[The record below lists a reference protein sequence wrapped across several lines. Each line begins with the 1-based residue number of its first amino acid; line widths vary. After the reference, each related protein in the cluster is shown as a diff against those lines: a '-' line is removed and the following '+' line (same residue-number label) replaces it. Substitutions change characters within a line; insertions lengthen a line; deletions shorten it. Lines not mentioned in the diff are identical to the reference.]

1 MSIPILRTKLH
12 RPQIDKS
19 HLHRGHLLDKLEK
32 GRNRPLVLVS
42 APAGYGKSTLVSCW
56 LDVCDIPSAWIS
68 LDEHDSDL
76 GVFLSY
82 FLTAIQSIFPA
93 VGHKTLSMLEA
104 AQLPPIPVLA
114 ASLTRELDRI
124 EKSFILVLD
133 DYHHIR
139 QKSVHEL
146 VAALMRHPSA
156 YMHLVLIGRRDPP
169 LPLTSLRA
177 KDQVVEVRTWGLRFS
192 LEETKAF
199 LAQITGGAVDS
210 DVAVMLNE
218 KTEGWVTGLRL
229 AVLFMREE
237 SDLKRKLA
245 DLPLENQY
253 VMDYVV
259 TEILCRQPPAVQM
272 NMLKTS
278 VLPRLNA
285 SLCDAVCRSDTDPGH
300 GSPNSRNFL
309 KLLENAN
316 LFVIPLDNEHQWFRY
331 HHLFQSL
338 LKRQLQKRLKA
349 EVVLDLHRRASTWFA
364 ENGYFEEAIA
374 HAHESQD
381 KEAAAWLVKQHRHGI
396 MNQEQ
401 WHRLDLWVK
410 QFPADFIQE
419 HPDLLLAKAWL
430 YERQGRYSGF
440 FAVLESLEQT
450 ASSHG
455 PDSPGD
461 TTFQGEMQVLKSF
474 SYYLAAQGK
483 LSETAARK
491 ALNCLPA
498 DYHCVRGFALLLL
511 SAAIQMQGDI
521 KQSHQVV
528 LEAMRKDD
536 ESINTFKTALL
547 IAPCF
552 ISWIEGDLHSLKHS
566 AGRLLKYGREND
578 LMETIANGLF
588 FNGVLHYQ
596 RNEMDLAERMLA
608 PAAEGFVTGD
618 QAIPAIVACYQ
629 SSFALSLTYQ
639 AMGRAE
645 EARRLIESTADYM
658 LEIGNENL
666 MELCQA
672 FGADLALRQGRVA
685 EADSWA
691 RTKPPPPLKPVYR
704 IYIPQL
710 TLPKLLLARR
720 TAESLNK
727 AESLLSEIHA
737 YYASIH
743 STRVLIDILVLQA
756 LIDAAQGRGSH
767 AIEKLADALV
777 LAEPGRF
784 VRPFLDQ
791 GAEVK
796 NLLGCML
803 QQNPTQSYARQI
815 LEAFGS
821 ETTASSS
828 NRSEDHSRSRSSSQ
842 GDPLIQPMS
851 NREIEVLKMLD
862 KGVSNK
868 EVADALFISP
878 ETVKRHLSTIYRK
891 LDVKNRH
898 QAVVGAKSLGIL

>member
-1 MSIPILRTKLH
+1 
-12 RPQIDKS
+12 
-19 HLHRGHLLDKLEK
+19 
-32 GRNRPLVLVS
+32 
-42 APAGYGKSTLVSCW
+42 
-56 LDVCDIPSAWIS
+56 
-68 LDEHDSDL
+68 
-76 GVFLSY
+76 
-82 FLTAIQSIFPA
+82 
-93 VGHKTLSMLEA
+93 MLEA

-410 QFPADFIQE
+410 QFPADFIEE

-491 ALNCLPA
+491 ALNLFETVFRPIITASA
-498 DYHCVRGFALLLL
+498 DSPYCCCQR
-511 SAAIQMQGDI
+511 
-521 KQSHQVV
+521 
-528 LEAMRKDD
+528 R
-536 ESINTFKTALL
+536 FKCRETSSNP
-547 IAPCF
+547 IRWCWKPC
-552 ISWIEGDLHSLKHS
+552 
-566 AGRLLKYGREND
+566 GRMTSRSTLLK
-578 LMETIANGLF
+578 
-588 FNGVLHYQ
+588 Q
-596 RNEMDLAERMLA
+596 R
-608 PAAEGFVTGD
+608 
-618 QAIPAIVACYQ
+618 C
-629 SSFALSLTYQ
+629 
-639 AMGRAE
+639 
-645 EARRLIESTADYM
+645 
-658 LEIGNENL
+658 
-666 MELCQA
+666 
-672 FGADLALRQGRVA
+672 
-685 EADSWA
+685 
-691 RTKPPPPLKPVYR
+691 
-704 IYIPQL
+704 
-710 TLPKLLLARR
+710 
-720 TAESLNK
+720 
-727 AESLLSEIHA
+727 
-737 YYASIH
+737 
-743 STRVLIDILVLQA
+743 
-756 LIDAAQGRGSH
+756 
-767 AIEKLADALV
+767 
-777 LAEPGRF
+777 
-784 VRPFLDQ
+784 
-791 GAEVK
+791 
-796 NLLGCML
+796 
-803 QQNPTQSYARQI
+803 
-815 LEAFGS
+815 
-821 ETTASSS
+821 
-828 NRSEDHSRSRSSSQ
+828 
-842 GDPLIQPMS
+842 
-851 NREIEVLKMLD
+851 
-862 KGVSNK
+862 
-868 EVADALFISP
+868 
-878 ETVKRHLSTIYRK
+878 
-891 LDVKNRH
+891 
-898 QAVVGAKSLGIL
+898 